1 MQADLKPVKIKAKV
15 YWARW
20 MNEFNTQYNEDNQ
33 KYECTLGDISAED
46 AKKLEAMGIK
56 MKQKNFAN
64 NVIVCKSLYP
74 IIAALPQGIV
84 ETKDIGNGTEVECLV
99 GYYSHKMSKVHGNA
113 PSLVAKKG
121 TPSVHITK
129 LVTYTPPPSEEDNDT
144 L

>member
-1 MQADLKPVKIKAKV
+1 MTSDLKTVKIKAKV

-20 MNEFNTQYNEDNQ
+20 MNEFNTKHNEANN
-33 KYECTLGDISAED
+33 KYECTLGDISDSDVE
-46 AKKLEAMGIK
+46 KLASMGIK
-56 MKQKNFAN
+56 VKQKNYAN

-84 ETKDIGNGTEVECLV
+84 DVKDIGNGTEVECV
-99 GYYSHKMSKVHGNA
+99 IGFYTHKMSKVHGNA

-121 TPSVHITK
+121 TPSVHISK
-129 LVTYTPPPSEEDNDT
+129 LVTYVPEPEEEEV